1 MKDQKIQ
8 IEHCEISNQQL
19 ESLARVLLPILTE
32 YLKSEEAQLAFEE
45 YLQKKE

>member
-1 MKDQKIQ
+1 MKDQKMQ

-32 YLKSEEAQLAFEE
+32 HMKSEKGRLAYEE

>member
-32 YLKSEEAQLAFEE
+32 YLKSEDGRIAYEE
-45 YLQKKE
+45 YLQKK

>member
-19 ESLARVLLPILTE
+19 ESLARVLLPILSE
-32 YLKSEEAQLAFEE
+32 YLKSEEGQLAYED
-45 YLQKKE
+45 YLQKKQ

>member
-8 IEHCEISNQQL
+8 IEHSEISNQQL

-32 YLKSEEAQLAFEE
+32 YLKSEEGRLAYEE

>member
-19 ESLARVLLPILTE
+19 ESLARILLPILTE
-32 YLKSEEAQLAFEE
+32 HMKSEETQLAFAE

>member
-19 ESLARVLLPILTE
+19 ESLARILLPILTE
-32 YLKSEEAQLAFEE
+32 HLKSEEGQLAYED
-45 YLQKKE
+45 YLQKKQ